1 MMTELAASVVSRRAA
16 ARGSSEILMDLR
28 FSSDELAFRQEV
40 REFFRVALPQDIRR
54 KATLG
59 QRFSKEELVRWTR
72 ILNQKGWATPAWAPE
87 WGGTG
92 WDPVKQYIFKEELHM
107 APAPEPLSFNVNMI
121 GPTLIAFGTEEQKRH
136 FLPRIANLDY
146 WFCQGFSEPGAG
158 SDLAA
163 LRTAAVREGE
173 DYVING
179 QKLWTSTAH
188 HADWCFCLVRTDPKA
203 KKQEGITYVLIDM
216 KTPGITVR
224 PIITLDGHHETNE
237 VFFDNVRVPV
247 TNRLG
252 EENKG
257 WNYAKYLL
265 GHERSGIARVGVSK
279 FRVQRA
285 KELAAHVDANGRPL
299 SEDPQ
304 FRQKVAALEV
314 ELKALEITQMRLIA
328 EIARKQSDKAD
339 PKASILKMKGSELQ
353 QLATELLMDVAAY
366 NGMEFDAEFVRGNS
380 QAAADND
387 WALAIAPNY
396 YYARHVSIV
405 GGSNEIQRN
414 ILAKTILG
422 LP

>member
-1 MMTELAASVVSRRAA
+1 
-16 ARGSSEILMDLR
+16 MDLR
-28 FSSDELAFRQEV
+28 FTPDELEFRNEV
-40 REFFRVALPQDIRR
+40 RDFFRTALPEDIRR
-54 KATLG
+54 KAVLG
-59 QRFSKEELVRWTR
+59 QRFSREELVRWQR
-72 ILNQKGWATPAWAPE
+72 ILNKKGWATPAWAPE

-92 WDPVKQYIFKEELHM
+92 WSPVKQYIFKEELHM

-121 GPTLIAFGTEEQKRH
+121 GPTLIAFGTEEQKHH
-136 FLPRIANLDY
+136 FLPRIANIDY

-163 LRTAAVREGE
+163 LRTAAVRDG
-173 DYVING
+173 DHYVING

-188 HADWCFCLVRTDPKA
+188 HADWCFCLVRTDPQA
-203 KKQEGITYVLIDM
+203 KKQQGITYLLLDM

-247 TNRLG
+247 ANRVG

-257 WNYAKYLL
+257 WDYAKYLL

-279 FRVQRA
+279 YRVRRA
-285 KELAAHVDANGRPL
+285 KEIAATIEVNGQPL
-299 SEDPQ
+299 SDDPM

-314 ELKALEITQMRLIA
+314 ELKALEITQMRVIA
-328 EIARKQSDKAD
+328 ETTRAHSDKAD
-339 PKASILKMKGSELQ
+339 PKTSILKMKGSELQ
-353 QLATELLMDVAAY
+353 QLATELLLNVAAY
-366 NGMEFDAEFVRGNS
+366 NAMEFDREFVRGMTQS
-380 QAAADND
+380 ASDED
-387 WALAIAPNY
+387 WARTIAPNY

-414 ILAKTILG
+414 ILARSILG
-422 LP
+422 L

>member
-1 MMTELAASVVSRRAA
+1 
-16 ARGSSEILMDLR
+16 MDLR
-28 FSSDELAFRQEV
+28 FTPEEIQFRNEV
-40 REFFRVALPQDIRR
+40 REFFRTTLPADILR
-54 KATLG
+54 KAELG
-59 QRFSKEELVRWTR
+59 QRISKEELVRWTR

-136 FLPRIANLDY
+136 FLPRIANMDY

-158 SDLAA
+158 SDLAS
-163 LRTAAVREGE
+163 LRTTAVREG
-173 DYVING
+173 DHYVING

-188 HADWCFCLVRTDPKA
+188 HADWCFLLVRTDSKA
-203 KKQEGITYVLIDM
+203 KKQEGITYLLMDM

-224 PIITLDGHHETNE
+224 PIITLDGNHETNE
-237 VFFDNVRVPV
+237 MFLDNVRVPV
-247 TNRLG
+247 ANRLG

-257 WNYAKYLL
+257 WDYAKYLL

-279 FRVQRA
+279 FRVRRA
-285 KELAAHVDANGRPL
+285 KELASTVDAGGHPL

-304 FRQKVAALEV
+304 FRHKVAALEV

-328 EIARKQSDKAD
+328 EIARKQTNKAD

-366 NGMEFDAEFVRGNS
+366 NAMEFDREFLRGMTQS
-380 QAAADND
+380 AAGDE
-387 WALAIAPNY
+387 WALTIAPNY
-396 YYARHVSIV
+396 YFARHVSIV

-422 LP
+422 LS